1 MRILMAVPHTLP
13 APDGGHGCP
22 VMSWA
27 MLKWLKEGGNDVSLF
42 AFAPAAA
49 AREPNRAR
57 AREHLKTLGAP
68 LFETKPYQPNPL
80 LTAWQSRFQTVRK
93 TAFPQAGDFMTDS
106 ASFKSEWQRVVEQ
119 VRPDAFWLYTT
130 DAVALTDGTFPE
142 IPRLASLVDL
152 DHEARELKR
161 SMRTANLRNKMLS
174 AIERMQDRELP
185 SVVTKMLKNCDVVIE
200 HSIVATEWL
209 RARGVDAHYLPN
221 PVESE
226 ILPEDWRVTREKFLA
241 ASPVKRILMV
251 GHLRGVATRTG
262 IRLLAGEIL
271 PALSQKSDLGNWEV
285 HIVGGGELPPELQAV
300 LAAHSQVKLR
310 GFVEDLV
317 AEYHQSHL
325 TLVAVSEKI
334 GFRTRLVEAFAY
346 SSPCVVH
353 SNNLYGMPE
362 LENGH
367 NSMLSD
373 TGEGL
378 AEAIAQVIENDSL
391 RRDLETNARQTY
403 DEKLSIPVVMGKMYS
418 MLESEVTKADG
429 RIPFVTSSRSQVAG
443 QLAN

>member
-27 MLKWLKEGGNDVSLF
+27 MLKWLKENGNDVSLF

-49 AREPNRAR
+49 AREPNRAG
-57 AREHLKTLGAP
+57 ARGHLKALGVP
-68 LFETKPYQPNPL
+68 LFETSPYRPDRL
-80 LTAWQSRFQTVRK
+80 LSAWESRFQTIRK

-106 ASFKSEWQRVVEQ
+106 ASFQSEWGRVVEQ

-161 SMRTANLRNKMLS
+161 SMRPASLRNKVLS
-174 AIERMQDRELP
+174 TIERLQDRELP
-185 SVVTKMLKNCDVVIE
+185 NVVTKMLKGCDVVIE

-209 RARGVDAHYLPN
+209 RQRGVDAHYLPN

-226 ILPEDWRVTREKFLA
+226 TMPQDWRATREKFLA
-241 ASPVKRILMV
+241 QSPVKRILMV

-262 IRLLAGEIL
+262 IRLLADETL
-271 PALSQKSDLGNWEV
+271 PALSRKSDLGNWEV
-285 HIVGGGELPPELQAV
+285 HIVGGGELPPKLHAR
-300 LAAHSQVKLR
+300 LAANPRVKLR

-317 AEYHQSHL
+317 TEYHRSHL

-346 SSPCVVH
+346 ASPCVVH

-367 NSMLSD
+367 NSLLAN

-378 AEAIAQVIENDSL
+378 AEAIAQVIKNDNL
-391 RRDLETNARQTY
+391 RRDLETNAIQTY
-403 DEKLSIPVVMGKMYS
+403 DKKLSIPVVMGKMYS
-418 MLESEVTKADG
+418 MLESEVTKSD
-429 RIPFVTSSRSQVAG
+429 RKIPFVPSSQSPVAG

>member
-27 MLKWLKEGGNDVSLF
+27 MLKWLKESGDDVSLF
-42 AFAPAAA
+42 AFAPTAAS
-49 AREPNRAR
+49 REPNRAQAR
-57 AREHLKTLGAP
+57 AHLQALGVP
-68 LFETKPYQPNPL
+68 LFETKSYRPKAALN
-80 LTAWQSRFQTVRK
+80 AWQSRFQTIRK
-93 TAFPQAGDFMTDS
+93 AAFPQAGDFMADS
-106 ASFKSEWQRVVEQ
+106 ISFKSEWERVVRQ

-130 DAVALTDGTFPE
+130 DAVALADGTFPA

-161 SMRTANLRNKMLS
+161 SMRPARLRNKFLNT
-174 AIERMQDRELP
+174 IERLQDREMP
-185 SVVTKMLKNCDVVIE
+185 NVITRMLKNCHVVIE

-209 RARGVDAHYLPN
+209 RQRGVDAHYLPN
-221 PVESE
+221 PVESAS
-226 ILPEDWRVTREKFLA
+226 LPDDWRDARERFLA
-241 ASPVKRILMV
+241 QAPVKRILMV

-262 IRLLAGEIL
+262 LRLLADEIL
-271 PALSQKSDLGNWEV
+271 PALDRKHDLGNWEV
-285 HIVGGGELPPELQAV
+285 HIVGGGELPPALHAR
-300 LAAHSQVKLR
+300 LAAHPRVKLR

-346 SSPCVVH
+346 ASPCVVH

-362 LENGH
+362 LENGS
-367 NSMLSD
+367 NSMLAD

-378 AEAIAQVIENDSL
+378 AEAIAQVIQNHDL
-391 RRDLETNARQTY
+391 RRSLEIAARQTY
-403 DEKLSIPVVMGKMYS
+403 DEKLSVPVVMGKMYS
-418 MLESEVTKADG
+418 MLEAEVAKTHRTATHLSLPLSRESRQVTK
-429 RIPFVTSSRSQVAG
+429 
-443 QLAN
+443 